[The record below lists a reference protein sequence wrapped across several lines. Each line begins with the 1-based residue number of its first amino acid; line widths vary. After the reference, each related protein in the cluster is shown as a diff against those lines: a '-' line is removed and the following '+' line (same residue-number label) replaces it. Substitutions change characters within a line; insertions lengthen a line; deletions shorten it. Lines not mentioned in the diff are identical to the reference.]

1 MTKVITE
8 IPDLVN
14 YWDFDK
20 NNKLN
25 IETLTI
31 TSTKI
36 SNWRCPSCYYE
47 WRASISKTYKQFQNE
62 PNLCPVCDLGEVLV
76 KEINSIYKRFP
87 NFINYINFHHEDYST
102 IPEEICNLS
111 FSSKRLFHFKCPTC
125 FTSWVDVANSSRLMR
140 KSDNTIIH
148 KDCNKFT
155 NFIPYTKAYPNLK
168 KIYHVENDVEF
179 ESLKL
184 DDNVTLSKK
193 WKCDKCEHS
202 FELPID
208 RLISKIKRNGYYCTK
223 CKATF
228 DTTFL
233 TEKAPMAYTDRHL
246 VDELVQKKHIKKNMI
261 DSLSNIV
268 VTWKCLKCNGR
279 YDCAV
284 FEKHQKECPYCS
296 NKQMLKGYNTL
307 KETHPYLEKFWNEE
321 NEKTIDDYW
330 YKTSDSIDWKCPC
343 CNIDFQCRPSEL
355 ISRTNLENSNF
366 ETCPNKCDWDS
377 LVFNNDIFHDSPN
390 LHKEWSSKNGIPVHL
405 ALSHIETK
413 KYWWN
418 CSCCGGEYLCSI
430 PIRREVENTCP
441 YCNDELPLKGVN
453 TVLDKYPN
461 LLNYWSEKNSQK
473 LDQITESE
481 LLNNKFIWICECCNL
496 ESEQKIAV
504 SQSKYS
510 TLNKKDFII
519 YCPYCTKKI
528 PKPHESLAAQKPFL
542 KCEWLENI
550 NGDINKF
557 FYNSYESVEWVCRKC
572 HRNFKACIGDRSKD
586 DNCCPYCSKKSLAIG
601 YNDLETTH
609 PWLIKEW
616 SGLNERNISSVME
629 STNYRAWWKCSVCS
643 GEYQEFIE
651 KKLSQQESCPYC
663 KNLKALK
670 GYNDLGTTHPWL
682 IKEWSNLNERDISSV
697 MESSSYNAWWKCSSC
712 SGVYQQSVNK
722 RLHIESPCPY
732 CNHYKALKG
741 YNDLGTTHPW
751 LIKEWSDFN
760 ERDISSVMESSSYNA
775 WWKCSSCSGEYQQSV
790 NKRVNIKD
798 PCPYCNHYKALKG
811 YNDLGTTHQYLMDEW
826 DYLNNILLANPTEIT
841 ERSQLIVWWICKD
854 NPQHRYKLK
863 VKDRVNFEKRSKN
876 SCTICK
882 GLRRKQEHFVQY
894 KM

>member
-296 NKQMLKGYNTL
+296 NKQILKGYNTL
-307 KETHPYLEKFWNEE
+307 KETHPYLEKFWNKE

-330 YKTSDSIDWKCPC
+330 YKTSESIDWKCPC
-343 CNIDFQCRPSEL
+343 CSIDFQCRPSEL

-366 ETCPNKCDWDS
+366 ETCPNKCDWDT

-390 LHKEWSSKNGIPVHL
+390 LHKEWSSKNGIAVHL
-405 ALSHIETK
+405 ALSHIQTK

-461 LLNYWSEKNSQK
+461 LLNYWSEKNLQK

-481 LLNNKFIWICECCNL
+481 LLNNKFIWICERCNL

-510 TLNKKDFII
+510 TLLNKKDFII
-519 YCPYCTKKI
+519 YCPYCTSEI

-550 NGDINKF
+550 NGDMNKF
-557 FYNSYESVEWVCRKC
+557 FYNSCDSVEWVCRKC

-616 SGLNERNISSVME
+616 SGLNERKISSVME
-629 STNYRAWWKCSVCS
+629 STNYRAWWKCTVCS

-651 KKLSQQESCPYC
+651 KKLLHQESCPYC
-663 KNLKALK
+663 KNLK
-670 GYNDLGTTHPWL
+670 
-682 IKEWSNLNERDISSV
+682 V
-697 MESSSYNAWWKCSSC
+697 
-712 SGVYQQSVNK
+712 
-722 RLHIESPCPY
+722 
-732 CNHYKALKG
+732 LKG

-751 LIKEWSDFN
+751 LIKEWSDLN
-760 ERDISSVMESSSYNA
+760 ERDITSVMKSSSYNA
-775 WWKCSSCSGEYQQSV
+775 WWKCSSCSGEYQQKI
-790 NKRVNIKD
+790 NKRVHIKD

-811 YNDLGTTHQYLMDEW
+811 YNDLGTTHQYLMNEW

-894 KM
+894 EM